1 MAGGKIGF
9 IGLGVMGAPMSQR
22 LLDRG
27 HALVVH
33 DLDRDAVRRL
43 TAAGA
48 AEAASAREVADA
60 AHTVFV
66 SLPTPAIVR
75 EVALGDNG
83 IARGRAVRTFV
94 DLSTTGSVVER
105 EVAAALA
112 ARGIEAV
119 DAPVSG
125 GAAGAQKG
133 TLAVMA
139 AGRAEAVA
147 GVRPLLEIFGKVFI
161 VGDRAGQG
169 QLMKLIN
176 NLLSSTAFAITCEA
190 LVAGVKGGLD
200 ADAMLAVINA
210 GSGRNGATEDKFPK
224 WVLPRT
230 FAFGFPIASVCKD
243 IALAIE
249 ECQAL
254 GVPMWVGGAS
264 RQLWHYARAQGGA
277 ANDMTSLVTYI
288 EGWAGAEVR
297 GKAAEAAKP

>member
-1 MAGGKIGF
+1 M
-9 IGLGVMGAPMSQR
+9 
-22 LLDRG
+22 
-27 HALVVH
+27 
-33 DLDRDAVRRL
+33 RRL

-48 AEAASAREVADA
+48 TAAASAREVADA
-60 AHTVFV
+60 AQTVFV

-75 EVALGDNG
+75 EVALGEDG
-83 IARGRAVRTFV
+83 IVRGSAVRTFV
-94 DLSTTGSVVER
+94 DLSTTGSIVEK
-105 EVAAALA
+105 EVAAASPL
-112 ARGIEAV
+112 REIEAV

-139 AGRAEAVA
+139 AGRPEAVA
-147 GVRPLLEIFGKVFI
+147 GVRPLLEVFGKVFV

-176 NLLSSTAFAITCEA
+176 NLLSSTAFAITSEA

-200 ADAMLAVINA
+200 AETMLAVINA

-243 IALAIE
+243 ISLAIE

-254 GVPMWVGGAS
+254 GVPMWVGGAA
-264 RQLWHYARAQGGA
+264 RQLWHYANAQGGA

-288 EGWAGAEVR
+288 EAWAEAEIR
-297 GKAAEAAKP
+297 GKAAKP

>member
-1 MAGGKIGF
+1 VASGKIGF
-9 IGLGVMGAPMSQR
+9 VGLGVMGGPMSKR
-22 LLDRG
+22 LLERG

-33 DLDRDAVRRL
+33 DRDRVAVGKVA
-43 TAAGA
+43 AAGA
-48 AEAASAREVADA
+48 TEAHSAREVANA

-75 EVALGDNG
+75 EVAIGDGG
-83 IARGRAVRTFV
+83 ILHGSAVRTFV
-94 DLSTTGSVVER
+94 DLSTTGSTVEK

-112 ARGIEAV
+112 ARDIETV

-125 GAAGAQKG
+125 GAAGALKG

-139 AGRAEAVA
+139 AGPPDAVA
-147 GVRPLLEIFGKVFI
+147 GVRALLEVFG

-176 NLLSSTAFAITCEA
+176 NLLSSTAFAITSEA
-190 LVAGVKGGLD
+190 LVAGAKGGLD
-200 ADAMLAVINA
+200 AATMLAVINA
-210 GSGRNGATEDKFPK
+210 SSGRNGATEDKFPK

-230 FAFGFPIASVCKD
+230 FGFGFPIASVCKD
-243 IALAIE
+243 ISLAVE

-254 GVPMWVGGAS
+254 GVPMWVGGAA
-264 RQLWHYARAQGGA
+264 RQLWHYAQAQGGA

-288 EGWAGAEVR
+288 EAWAETEVR
-297 GKAAEAAKP
+297 GKATAAAKP